1 MSENHV
7 ENYLNIKYI
16 EKAEEYKIKDQEADK
31 NGEEYKDLNI
41 ATVYLKYQEDLF
53 DEPNTLGIK
62 EIEDEDK
69 RKEIKE
75 SLINFLITAFSV
87 RYKKYLQNF
96 ENTVSHILIT
106 IRKQEEFYV
115 SDILFIFKNKHI
127 SESLYI
133 LLEDLVWLKTKDCNL
148 IIPLETLEDDN
159 TKAIEHYRID
169 ADKIMNTI
177 DKSMN
182 FNIEKSKLDKFIDY
196 YNLYL
201 TPEEEKSY
209 DSLFE
214 DNITIGEYGTLL
226 YGELFDIII
235 TLDNELLDEN
245 VDYNCDLYGPY
256 ILDELKDWAFDIMTI
271 FKDEINNMINKK

>member
-1 MSENHV
+1 MSENYI

-16 EKAEEYKIKDQEADK
+16 EKPEIYKIKDQEADK

-115 SDILFIFKNKHI
+115 SDIVFIFKNKHI

-226 YGELFDIII
+226 YGELFDTIM

-256 ILDELKDWAFDIMTI
+256 ILDELNDWSFDIITI
-271 FKDEINNMINKK
+271 FKDEVNNIINKK

>member
-177 DKSMN
+177 DKSIN